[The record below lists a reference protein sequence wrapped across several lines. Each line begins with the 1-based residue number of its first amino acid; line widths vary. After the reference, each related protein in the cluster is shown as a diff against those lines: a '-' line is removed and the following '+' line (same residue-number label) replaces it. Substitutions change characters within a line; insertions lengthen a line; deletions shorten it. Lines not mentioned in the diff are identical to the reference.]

1 MEMEYNQQMKNR
13 LRRIEGQIR
22 GVLGMM
28 EDQKECK
35 DVVNQLSAIRAA
47 VDRVIL
53 YVIGNNMEKCIRDEI
68 DSGNGSEAVIQ
79 EAIDLLLKSR

>member
-1 MEMEYNQQMKNR
+1 MEYNQQMKNR

-68 DSGNGSEAVIQ
+68 DGGNGSEAVIQ